1 MPHVSA
7 IQPLLRIDEYPDLM
21 ADGCVSDV
29 CLPVALVPPQSTI
42 GSNRLFKG
50 ERSISSS
57 QRSFT
62 MNLRYLPRLRS
73 AQPSSA
79 PRSAVPPV
87 VLEYGGMGLSLSSDA
102 TIGVGGYH

>member
-1 MPHVSA
+1 
-7 IQPLLRIDEYPDLM
+7 
-21 ADGCVSDV
+21 
-29 CLPVALVPPQSTI
+29 
-42 GSNRLFKG
+42 
-50 ERSISSS
+50 
-57 QRSFT
+57 

-87 VLEYGGMGLSLSSDA
+87 ALEYGGIGLSLSSDA